1 MRNEP
6 SASRRDAGVGGEV
19 TRGTREERNRTEGEL
34 IPVLYK
40 VPVTIS
46 FSTRFGRPPWPLSDR
61 TGVSGE
67 MWTEGDA
74 AVGLVSKPEG
84 NSRH

>member
-1 MRNEP
+1 MIEDFSGRNLI
-6 SASRRDAGVGGEV
+6 SCGVRDGNE
-19 TRGTREERNRTEGEL
+19 
-34 IPVLYK
+34 
-40 VPVTIS
+40 
-46 FSTRFGRPPWPLSDR
+46 RPPWPLSDR